1 MRAIL
6 KRLYSPDIYNLE
18 SYIPP
23 EEENFCFLLQAF
35 IGPKDGEG
43 EESFDIEVCTPIWLY
58 KNLTDNDVRLGC
70 YTIIIKK
77 YDYFL
82 IKNFIEKYINNCEGK
97 TWNDIA
103 LKLNELGRWEFFLYK
118 E

>member
-23 EEENFCFLLQAF
+23 EEENFCFLLQAM
-35 IGPKDGEG
+35 IGSLGGDG